1 MFRKGF
7 FTWLPLLLALSL
19 LLGACASPA
28 TQAPAVTAASTMAA
42 ATEAVSQPTT
52 APMVQATLEP
62 TVEPTAQPT
71 SQPTARPTAQ
81 PITLTDGLSRTVTL
95 AGPAQR
101 VVSLAPSNTEILF
114 AVGAG
119 AQTIGRDDFSDF
131 PAEAAKL
138 PSIGGNMGKNNNEAI
153 VSLKPDLVLA
163 SQLNTAEQVKG
174 MEDLGLK
181 VYLLP
186 NPNDLDGMY
195 QNLMTVAKLTGHE
208 SETDKLIQSLKD
220 RVTAVTQKVQSVTN
234 QPTVFYELD
243 STKPNAPYTSGPGT
257 FIDRLITMAGGKNV
271 GSKLKDAYAEISLEQ
286 LVVEN
291 PDIILLGD
299 FTWGGVKPEDV
310 AKRAGWEKLKAVA
323 GHQVYTFDDNLI
335 SRPGPRLVDGLEA
348 LAKLLHPEIFK

>member
-1 MFRKGF
+1 MHRKGF
-7 FTWLPLLLALSL
+7 ISWLPLLLAASL

-28 TQAPAVTAASTMAA
+28 TLAPAPTAVPTTEAASLPT
-42 ATEAVSQPTT
+42 TQPT
-52 APMVQATLEP
+52 VQP
-62 TVEPTAQPT
+62 TIEPTAQPT
-71 SQPTARPTAQ
+71 VQPTTL
-81 PITLTDGLSRTVTL
+81 TLTDGLSRTVTL
-95 AGPAQR
+95 PGPAQR

-114 AVGAG
+114 AIGAG
-119 AQTIGRDDFSDF
+119 PQTIGRDDFSDY
-131 PAEAAKL
+131 PADAAKL
-138 PSIGGNMGKNNNEAI
+138 PSIGGNMGKYNNEAI
-153 VSLKPDLVLA
+153 LSLKPDLVLA

-208 SETDKLIQSLKD
+208 AETDKLVQSLKD
-220 RVTAVTQKVQSVTN
+220 RVTAVTQKTLPLSTL
-234 QPTVFYELD
+234 PTVFYELD
-243 STKPNAPYTSGPGT
+243 STNPNAPYTSGPGT
-257 FIDRLITMAGGKNV
+257 FIDRLIKMAGGINV

-291 PDIILLGD
+291 PNIILLGD

-310 AKRAGWEKLKAVA
+310 AKRSGWEKLKAVVDNK
-323 GHQVYTFDDNLI
+323 VYTFDDNLV

-348 LAKLLHPEIFK
+348 LAKLLHPEQFK